1 MCSLSLEVG
10 AELCFWY
17 KTHQVVSI
25 WDQVGTPI
33 SFLPFNLIIIMIFI
47 SFQRTF
53 FKLGWRRMKAFKL
66 RYYFAIRKVPGRL
79 LHLYS
84 LKPLTYIEAFR
95 YVFKAPIRKTC
106 ELSRQIS
113 SNSFVLNVLLRKK
126 SCLDSS
132 KTYLQPIL
140 AGRWVLV
147 QLYYQRR
154 SSLHNLDDRRV
165 RNSQC
170 DLKIQ

>member
-1 MCSLSLEVG
+1 M
-10 AELCFWY
+10 F
-17 KTHQVVSI
+17 I
-25 WDQVGTPI
+25 WDQVGTPN

-47 SFQRTF
+47 SFQRIC

-66 RYYFAIRKVPGRL
+66 RYYFANRKVPGRL

-84 LKPLTYIEAFR
+84 LKLLKYIEAFR

-126 SCLDSS
+126 VAYTRPRLTCSQYSLVDWFRCSS
-132 KTYLQPIL
+132 TISADPVFTIL
-140 AGRWVLV
+140 TMEEFETPSATWRFNNVKSWAE
-147 QLYYQRR
+147 
-154 SSLHNLDDRRV
+154 
-165 RNSQC
+165 
-170 DLKIQ
+170 